1 MDRTGDEKK
10 PLVFE
15 SANKYVSAIYRHLQ
29 IVISDELAEFRIGS
43 GQFIFLL
50 EIAEMQGITQKA
62 LSEMLLVDKTTTAK
76 AINKLEAEGY
86 VRRVPS
92 PEDQRCNQ
100 LYLTEDGKAAVP
112 KVKERLYKLMMIGR
126 KGFSDEEYEL
136 YLTLSKRM
144 LHNIHARVLQKE
156 EGKPNG

>member
-1 MDRTGDEKK
+1 MELDENKGK

-50 EIAEMQGITQKA
+50 EIAERQGITQKA
-62 LSEMLLVDKTTTAK
+62 LSELLLIDKTTTAK

-86 VRRVPS
+86 VKRVPS

-100 LYLTEDGKAAVP
+100 LYLTEDGKAVVP
-112 KVKERLYKLMMIGR
+112 EVRERLYKLMLMGR

-136 YLTLSKRM
+136 FLLLSKRM
-144 LHNIHARVLQKE
+144 LHNIHALALHKE
-156 EGKPNG
+156 EEKANG

>member
-1 MDRTGDEKK
+1 MSQNGDEKE

-29 IVISDELAEFRIGS
+29 IIISDELAEFRIGS

-50 EIAEMQGITQKA
+50 EIAEAQGITQKA
-62 LSEMLLVDKTTTAK
+62 LSKKLLIDKTTTAK
-76 AINKLEAEGY
+76 AMNKLEAEGY
-86 VRRVPS
+86 VKRIPS

-100 LYLTEDGKAAVP
+100 LYLTEDGKAVVP
-112 KVKERLYKLMMIGR
+112 KVKERLYKLMQIGR

-136 YLTLSKRM
+136 FLILSKRM
-144 LHNIHARVLQKE
+144 LHNIHALVQHKE
-156 EGKPNG
+156 GEKHNG

>member
-1 MDRTGDEKK
+1 MEHTGDEKK

-29 IVISDELAEFRIGS
+29 IVITDELAEFSIGS

-50 EIAEMQGITQKA
+50 EIAESQGVSQKA
-62 LSEMLLVDKTTTAK
+62 LSEMLLIDKTTTTK

-86 VRRVPS
+86 VKRVPL

-100 LYLTEDGKAAVP
+100 LYLTEEGKAVVP

-126 KGFSDEEYEL
+126 TGFSDDEYEL
-136 YLTLSKRM
+136 LLSLSKRM
-144 LHNIHARVLQKE
+144 LHNIHALVLQKE
-156 EGKPNG
+156 EAKRNG

>member
-1 MDRTGDEKK
+1 MDQNGDEKK

-29 IVISDELAEFRIGS
+29 IVISDELAQFRIGS

-50 EIAEMQGITQKA
+50 EIAELEGITQKA
-62 LSEMLLVDKTTTAK
+62 LSEMLLIDKTTTAK

-86 VRRVPS
+86 VRRVTS
-92 PEDQRCNQ
+92 PEDQRCNH
-100 LYLTEDGKAAVP
+100 LYLTEDGKAVVP

-126 KGFSDEEYEL
+126 TGFSNEEYEL
-136 YLTLSKRM
+136 FLVFIKRM
-144 LHNIHARVLQKE
+144 LNNIHAMVLQKE
-156 EGKPNG
+156 EGKHNG